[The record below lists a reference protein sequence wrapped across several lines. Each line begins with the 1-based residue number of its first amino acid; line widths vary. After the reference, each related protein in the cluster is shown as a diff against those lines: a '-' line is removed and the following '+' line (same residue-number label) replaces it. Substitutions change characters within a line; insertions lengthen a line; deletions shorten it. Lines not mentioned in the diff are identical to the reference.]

1 MSANDSFKRCYFVF
15 FVRFVGNYFL
25 QQAHAIPKERIS
37 FADTILIATP
47 SASSFVN
54 DVLDPFYWVKVVL
67 MNSFIENL
75 LLPFDLI
82 WS

>member
-1 MSANDSFKRCYFVF
+1 MSATDSYKRCYIVF

-25 QQAHAIPKERIS
+25 QKAHAIPKERIS
-37 FADTILIATP
+37 FADTIVIATP
-47 SASSFVN
+47 TVSSFVN
-54 DVLDPFYWVKVVL
+54 DVLDPFYQVKVVL

-82 WS
+82 